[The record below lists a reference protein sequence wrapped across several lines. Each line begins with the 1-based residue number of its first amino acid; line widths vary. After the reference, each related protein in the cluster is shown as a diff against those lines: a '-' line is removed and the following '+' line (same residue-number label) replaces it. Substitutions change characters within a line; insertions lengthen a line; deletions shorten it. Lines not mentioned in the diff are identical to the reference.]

1 MPIPAHGRSGPE
13 VLTALERMREGDLE
27 WRSGRTFAY
36 VYDAG
41 PDVERVAKDAYA
53 AYLSENALDPT
64 VLPSVLRLE
73 NEVVGMAVAHLGGD
87 ASAVGNF
94 TSGGTE
100 SIILAVKSARDHA
113 QEVRKI
119 DRPQMVLPIT
129 AHAAFR
135 KAAHYLGVEVVD
147 AAVDPKTFRADPDAV
162 RAAIG
167 PRTALVVASASSYAH
182 GVVDPVR
189 EIAAAAAERGVPCHV
204 DGCIGGF
211 MLQYFRRLGD
221 PVPDFD
227 LSVPGVTSISMDFHK
242 YAFCPKGA
250 SVVLY
255 RSKELRRHQIFSSA
269 HWTGYAMVNATVQ
282 SSKTAG
288 PIAAAWAVMNHL
300 GEDGYLAAAKGLLE
314 ARRALCEGIARVP
327 GLAIM
332 GRPEMCLIAF
342 RSDELDVFE
351 LGDALRARGWY
362 VQPQLGFGP
371 SKANLHLSVNPS
383 NVRWTKAFLDDLGP
397 CADEARRAAKPDG
410 GMLAMAAGLRP
421 ADVAENLPMLLGAA
435 GLTPGA
441 GLPAKMAGVN
451 RILDALPKDVL
462 EIVLREYWNE
472 IFAPRQG

>member
-1 MPIPAHGRSGPE
+1 MPIPAHGSPRPD
-13 VLTALERMREGDLE
+13 VLAALEQMREGDLE

-41 PDVERVAKDAYA
+41 PDVERVAKEAYTA
-53 AYLSENALDPT
+53 FLSENALDPT

-73 NEVVGMAVAHLGGD
+73 NEVVGMVAHHLGGD
-87 ASAVGNF
+87 ASTVGNF
-94 TSGGTE
+94 TSGDTE
-100 SIILAVKSARDHA
+100 SIILALKAARDHA
-113 QEVRKI
+113 REVRGI

-129 AHAAFR
+129 AHAAFH
-135 KAAHYLGVEVVD
+135 KAAHYLGIEVVEG
-147 AAVDPKTFRADPDAV
+147 AVDPTTFRADPDAM

-189 EIAAAAAERGVPCHV
+189 EIAAIASERGVLCHV

-221 PVPDFD
+221 AVPDFD
-227 LSVPGVTSISMDFHK
+227 LGVPGVTSISMDLHK

-250 SVVLY
+250 SVILY

-269 HWTGYAMVNATVQ
+269 QWTGYAMVNATVQ

-288 PIAAAWAVMNHL
+288 PIAAAWAVMRHL
-300 GEDGYLAAAKGLLE
+300 GDDGYMAAAKGLLE
-314 ARRALCEGIARVP
+314 ARRSLCDGIARVP
-327 GLAIM
+327 GLSVM
-332 GRPEMCLIAF
+332 SRPEMCLIAF

-383 NVRWTKAFLDDLGP
+383 NVRWIKAFLDDLGP
-397 CADEARRAAKPDG
+397 CTEEARRVPKPEG
-410 GMLAMAAGLRP
+410 GLLAMAAALRP

-472 IFAPRQG
+472 IFTPR